1 MLKPQWLKAKLA
13 AIGLR
18 PISALVD
25 ITNLFTM
32 SYGRPL
38 HVFDAD
44 KVQGD
49 IHVRLS
55 RSGETFRA
63 LDGKDYELDDAIT
76 VVADDKVAEALG
88 GVMGGESLSCAKKK
102 P

>member
-1 MLKPQWLKAKLA
+1 MKKLGLRARILLAVISRRKNGESPQWLKAKLA

-63 LDGKDYELDDAIT
+63 LDGKDYE
-76 VVADDKVAEALG
+76 
-88 GVMGGESLSCAKKK
+88 
-102 P
+102 